1 MAERE
6 QQHRIAFETK
16 EQGAAIREY
25 GIGQW
30 LGWITVMC
38 CIGGAVYTAH
48 IGAHFSVSLGLVS
61 VPIAAVIKQF
71 LMRRRVR

>member
-6 QQHRIAFETK
+6 QQHRIAFEAK

-38 CIGGAVYTAH
+38 CIGGAVFTAY
-48 IGAHFSVSLGLVS
+48 IGAHYIVSLSLVS

-71 LMRRRVR
+71 LSRRRIR